1 MIVEQT
7 LEKLVKMKLATM
19 AKSLQERLSRS
30 DHSDLSQS
38 DFIGLIVD
46 DEWIH
51 RENRRMGTLIKS
63 AAFKDKEACL
73 ESIDYSVSRGIKKS
87 VMLELGQNHWINKHQ
102 NILIT
107 GPSGSGKSYLAQALS
122 SHACRS
128 GYSCG
133 YYRVSR
139 LAQTLSQSRADGSYA
154 KLLKKLSKCRVLIL
168 DDFGISKITVEQR
181 NDILEILED
190 RYRQGSTIITSQ
202 LSVQEWHPYLG
213 GERVADAICDR
224 IVHNSH
230 RIEVSS
236 IESLRKKEEEKNEK
250 HVEIKKQNQ

>member
-1 MIVEQT
+1 MIIEQT

-46 DEWIH
+46 DEWIY
-51 RENRRMGTLIKS
+51 RENRRINTLVKS

-87 VMLELGQNHWINKHQ
+87 VILELGQNNWIGKSQ

-122 SHACRS
+122 NHACRS

-133 YYRVSR
+133 YHRVSR

-154 KLLKKLSKCRVLIL
+154 KLLKKLSKYRVLIL

-181 NDILEILED
+181 NDLLEILED
-190 RYRQGSTIITSQ
+190 RYRQGSTIVTSQ
-202 LSVQEWHPYLG
+202 LPVAEWHAYLG

-230 RIEVSS
+230 RIEVNST
-236 IESLRKKEEEKNEK
+236 ESLRKREEEKNGK
-250 HVEIKKQNQ
+250 NK